1 MAAKTYGRTALTG
14 GTAGSLDEYD
24 ADNLND
30 GDRCMTVLSTGV
42 YYIHRLNAT
51 SGAVESSPDVIKPDS
66 GGGVSPY
73 VGDKRWVLSSTGSLV
88 ISDLTASKPVFTDAS
103 KKLVSTGTLGVDQGG
118 TGAVTLDDGGLVVG
132 NTTGAVEVVAP
143 GATTTILVGGGA
155 ATKPT
160 WETVTGTGA
169 PVKANTPTLVTPLLG
184 TPTSGDLQNCTA
196 AVEGTKGVS
205 PLASDAESVT
215 GTSDTVVVTPGNLTA
230 RLAAPGAIGGTT
242 PAAGSFTT
250 LGASGDV
257 NVTGNLIS
265 AAGVII
271 DYVSVNDAARTN
283 TTLST
288 DHIVGFIALTATR
301 NYQISSEDIAQA
313 GRVFIVKDEV
323 GKAATFPI
331 TISTEGAETID
342 GAATISISSNYGAV
356 YLYSN
361 GSNLFIY

>member
-1 MAAKTYGRTALTG
+1 MAVKTYGRTSLIGGATG
-14 GTAGSLDEYD
+14 ALDEYD
-24 ADNLND
+24 ADNLSE
-30 GDRCMTVLSTGV
+30 GDRALTITTTLE
-42 YYIHRLNAT
+42 YYYHRLNAT
-51 SGAVESSPDVIKPDS
+51 SGAAESSPDVIKPDS

-73 VGDKRWVLSSTGSLV
+73 AGTKRWILVSYGTVTLADTDGSHHLELKWNENDTANRVLNLLVAGGDRSLTLNESLV
-88 ISDLTASKPVFTDAS
+88 IGDGNDGTITFTGASKTLSVEDDSVVNQDLTTDAG
-103 KKLVSTGTLGVDQGG
+103 VTFAAITGNGVLTVKPDG
-118 TGAVTLDDGGLVVG
+118 TNEVLQVNDGSLDLSDGNAGTAG
-132 NTTGAVEVVAP
+132 T
-143 GATTTILVGGGA
+143 ATI
-155 ATKPT
+155 
-160 WETVTGTGA
+160 
-169 PVKANTPTLVTPLLG
+169 
-184 TPTSGDLQNCTA
+184 D
-196 AVEGTKGVS
+196 
-205 PLASDAESVT
+205 AS
-215 GTSDTVVVTPGNLTA
+215 GNLSYNKNISA
-230 RLAAPGAIGGTT
+230 VDLDGIIGSNT

>member
-1 MAAKTYGRTALTG
+1 MANFYGATSLIGSGTG
-14 GTAGSLDEYD
+14 AVDAIASAGLATGD
-24 ADNLND
+24 A
-30 GDRCMTVLSTGV
+30 CYTITSAGV
-42 YYIHRLNAT
+42 YVHRYDSTSSAT
-51 SGAVESSPDVIKPDS
+51 ESSPDVIAPDDV
-66 GGGVSPY
+66 GGNG
-73 VGDKRWVLSSTGSLV
+73 RWVLKGM
-88 ISDLTASKPVFTDAS
+88 INQDLTTSASPTFAAITGNGVLTVKPDGTNEVLQVNDGSIDLSDGNAGTAGTATIDAS
-103 KKLVSTGTLGVDQGG
+103 
-118 TGAVTLDDGGLVVG
+118 G
-132 NTTGAVEVVAP
+132 NLSYNKN
-143 GATTTILVGGGA
+143 I
-155 ATKPT
+155 
-160 WETVTGTGA
+160 
-169 PVKANTPTLVTPLLG
+169 
-184 TPTSGDLQNCTA
+184 A
-196 AVEGTKGVS
+196 AVDLDGI
-205 PLASDAESVT
+205 
-215 GTSDTVVVTPGNLTA
+215 
-230 RLAAPGAIGGTT
+230 IGSNT

>member
-14 GTAGSLDEYD
+14 GAAGSLDEYD

-73 VGDKRWVLSSTGSLV
+73 VGDKRWVVCSSGTLVITGALTVDGVLTVKPDGTNEVLQVNDGSLDL
-88 ISDLTASKPVFTDAS
+88 SDGNAGTAGTATIDAS
-103 KKLVSTGTLGVDQGG
+103 
-118 TGAVTLDDGGLVVG
+118 
-132 NTTGAVEVVAP
+132 
-143 GATTTILVGGGA
+143 
-155 ATKPT
+155 
-160 WETVTGTGA
+160 
-169 PVKANTPTLVTPLLG
+169 
-184 TPTSGDLQNCTA
+184 
-196 AVEGTKGVS
+196 
-205 PLASDAESVT
+205 
-215 GTSDTVVVTPGNLTA
+215 GNLSYNKNISA
-230 RLAAPGAIGGTT
+230 VDLDGIIGSNT